1 MTDPNQKLFS
11 QIADLGRNINSLA
24 ESIKKNTSAT
34 ESLISSTDKST
45 KSEKESATTSNKAST
60 TNPKESEKGEGAI
73 KDLTKAISG
82 LLGEKGPLM
91 GKIAEMAKGSVSKGG
106 EGPNKDFSNIA
117 GGLKGIIKAF
127 QEGGVAKKEGKY
139 LVGENGPEVV
149 KLPKGAGVIPI
160 NVKDLMEGLK
170 NVPEFSSLLKNSKEG
185 SLNFFGNPSNPGL
198 IDPEGF
204 NMNLSGLLEKYEE
217 AQDNAKDDNS
227 RKSTGEIVETLYSL
241 ISKGKDGIDGEI
253 TKIEK
258 EALDLEIK
266 NKLSG
271 EDLNNRSN
279 TWVAILKNLS
289 KDKDYYNGL
298 AVAKAKLLATQSLI
312 NKEKSEDK
320 SAEQVIGKTDK
331 SDSKLEN
338 LPDTLDSGTKEKT
351 DELKKSEEV
360 VNPKRGKKEKSAEEG
375 PKKET
380 KGSSLL
386 SKIGGGA
393 DDVKKETKG
402 SSLLSKIGGGADDVK
417 KETKGSSLLSKIG
430 GGAED
435 ALFSAAD
442 KATES
447 LGAASPFAKKGL
459 GALKGVIDKKGGLK
473 GVFSKKEETKTD
485 LGKKITE
492 TPAASKIGETPS
504 LVNNIKKLNPLAKKE
519 AAKDKEAPEET
530 KAAETKP
537 SADLMKSAADKSGTD
552 KKSETPA
559 SGNNG
564 LGSNSD
570 MQDIKNALTR
580 IAGLLEGPLT
590 VSAIDQPF
598 RPDSRRI

>member
-91 GKIAEMAKGSVSKGG
+91 GKIAEMTKGSVPKGG

-320 SAEQVIGKTDK
+320 SAEQVIGKSDK

-386 SKIGGGA
+386 SKIGGGG
-393 DDVKKETKG
+393 DDVKKETK
-402 SSLLSKIGGGADDVK
+402 V
-417 KETKGSSLLSKIG
+417 SSLLSKIG

-447 LGAASPFAKKGL
+447 LDAASPFAKKGL

>member
-1 MTDPNQKLFS
+1 MSDPNQKLFS

-45 KSEKESATTSNKAST
+45 KSEKESSTTSNKAST
-60 TNPKESEKGEGAI
+60 TNPKESEKSEGAI

-271 EDLNNRSN
+271 EDLKNRSN
-279 TWVAILKNLS
+279 TWAAILKNLS

-375 PKKET
+375 P
-380 KGSSLL
+380 
-386 SKIGGGA
+386 
-393 DDVKKETKG
+393 KKETKG

>member
-1 MTDPNQKLFS
+1 MADPNQKLFS

-60 TNPKESEKGEGAI
+60 ANPKESEKGEGAI

-106 EGPNKDFSNIA
+106 EGKNKDFSNIA

-204 NMNLSGLLEKYEE
+204 NMNLSGLLEKYEK

-241 ISKGKDGIDGEI
+241 IGKGKDGIDGEI

-266 NKLSG
+266 NKLSE
-271 EDLNNRSN
+271 EDLNNRRN

-320 SAEQVIGKTDK
+320 SAEQVIGKSDK

-338 LPDTLDSGTKEKT
+338 LPDTLDPGTKEKT

-360 VNPKRGKKEKSAEEG
+360 VNPKMGKKEKSAEEG
-375 PKKET
+375 P
-380 KGSSLL
+380 
-386 SKIGGGA
+386 
-393 DDVKKETKG
+393 
-402 SSLLSKIGGGADDVK
+402 K

-442 KATES
+442 KATKS

-492 TPAASKIGETPS
+492 TSTASKIGETPS
-504 LVNNIKKLNPLAKKE
+504 LSNNIKKLNPLAKKE

-537 SADLMKSAADKSGTD
+537 SADLMKSAADKSRTD

-564 LGSNSD
+564 LGSNND

>member
-1 MTDPNQKLFS
+1 MADPNQKLFS

-60 TNPKESEKGEGAI
+60 ANPKESEKGEGAI

-185 SLNFFGNPSNPGL
+185 SLNFFGNPSDPGL
-198 IDPEGF
+198 IDSEGI

-241 ISKGKDGIDGEI
+241 IGKGKDGIDGEI

-312 NKEKSEDK
+312 SKEKSEDK
-320 SAEQVIGKTDK
+320 SAEQVVGKSDK

-360 VNPKRGKKEKSAEEG
+360 VNPKKRKKEKSAE
-375 PKKET
+375 
-380 KGSSLL
+380 
-386 SKIGGGA
+386 
-393 DDVKKETKG
+393 DVKKETKG
-402 SSLLSKIGGGADDVK
+402 SSLLSKIGGGAEDVK
-417 KETKGSSLLSKIG
+417 KETKVSSLLSKIG

-492 TPAASKIGETPS
+492 TSAASKIGETPS
-504 LVNNIKKLNPLAKKE
+504 LVNNVKKLNPLAKKE

>member
-1 MTDPNQKLFS
+1 
-11 QIADLGRNINSLA
+11 
-24 ESIKKNTSAT
+24 
-34 ESLISSTDKST
+34 
-45 KSEKESATTSNKAST
+45 
-60 TNPKESEKGEGAI
+60 
-73 KDLTKAISG
+73 
-82 LLGEKGPLM
+82 
-91 GKIAEMAKGSVSKGG
+91 
-106 EGPNKDFSNIA
+106 
-117 GGLKGIIKAF
+117 
-127 QEGGVAKKEGKY
+127 
-139 LVGENGPEVV
+139 
-149 KLPKGAGVIPI
+149 
-160 NVKDLMEGLK
+160 MEGLK

-402 SSLLSKIGGGADDVK
+402 SSLLSKIGGGA
-417 KETKGSSLLSKIG
+417 
-430 GGAED
+430 ED

>member
-1 MTDPNQKLFS
+1 MADPNQKLFS

-24 ESIKKNTSAT
+24 ESIKKNTSAS

-60 TNPKESEKGEGAI
+60 ANPKESEKGEGAI

-185 SLNFFGNPSNPGL
+185 SLNFFGNPSDPGL
-198 IDPEGF
+198 IDSEGI

-241 ISKGKDGIDGEI
+241 IGKGKDGIDGEI
-253 TKIEK
+253 NKIEK

-312 NKEKSEDK
+312 SKEKSEDK
-320 SAEQVIGKTDK
+320 SAEQVLGKSDK

-360 VNPKRGKKEKSAEEG
+360 VNPKKRKKEKSAEEG
-375 PKKET
+375 P
-380 KGSSLL
+380 
-386 SKIGGGA
+386 
-393 DDVKKETKG
+393 
-402 SSLLSKIGGGADDVK
+402 K

-492 TPAASKIGETPS
+492 TSAASKIGETPS
-504 LVNNIKKLNPLAKKE
+504 LVNNVKKLNPLAKKE

>member
-1 MTDPNQKLFS
+1 MSDPNQKLFS

-45 KSEKESATTSNKAST
+45 KSEKESSTTSNKAST
-60 TNPKESEKGEGAI
+60 TNPKESEKSEGAI

-279 TWVAILKNLS
+279 TWAAILKNLS

-375 PKKET
+375 P
-380 KGSSLL
+380 
-386 SKIGGGA
+386 
-393 DDVKKETKG
+393 
-402 SSLLSKIGGGADDVK
+402 K

>member
-1 MTDPNQKLFS
+1 MADPNQKLFS

-60 TNPKESEKGEGAI
+60 ANPKESEKGEGAI

-185 SLNFFGNPSNPGL
+185 SLNFFGNPSDPGL
-198 IDPEGF
+198 IDSEGI

-241 ISKGKDGIDGEI
+241 IGKGKDGIDGEI

-289 KDKDYYNGL
+289 KDKDYYNSL

-312 NKEKSEDK
+312 SKEKSEDK
-320 SAEQVIGKTDK
+320 SAEQVVGKSDK

-338 LPDTLDSGTKEKT
+338 LPDTLDSGTKEKP

-360 VNPKRGKKEKSAEEG
+360 VNPKKRKKEKSAEEG

-393 DDVKKETKG
+393 EDVKKETK
-402 SSLLSKIGGGADDVK
+402 V
-417 KETKGSSLLSKIG
+417 SSLLSKIG

-492 TPAASKIGETPS
+492 TSAASKIGETPS
-504 LVNNIKKLNPLAKKE
+504 LVNNVKKLNPLAKKE

-559 SGNNG
+559 SGNNE

>member
-1 MTDPNQKLFS
+1 MADPNQKLFS

-60 TNPKESEKGEGAI
+60 ANPKESEKGEGAI

-185 SLNFFGNPSNPGL
+185 SLNFFGNPSDPGL
-198 IDPEGF
+198 IDSEGI

-241 ISKGKDGIDGEI
+241 IGKGKDGIDGEI

-289 KDKDYYNGL
+289 KDKDYYNSL

-312 NKEKSEDK
+312 SKEKSEDK
-320 SAEQVIGKTDK
+320 SAEQVLGKSDK

-338 LPDTLDSGTKEKT
+338 LPDTLDSGTKEKP

-360 VNPKRGKKEKSAEEG
+360 VNPKKRKKEKSAEEG

-393 DDVKKETKG
+393 EDVKKETK
-402 SSLLSKIGGGADDVK
+402 V
-417 KETKGSSLLSKIG
+417 SSLLSKIG

-492 TPAASKIGETPS
+492 TSAASKIGETPS
-504 LVNNIKKLNPLAKKE
+504 LVNNVKKLNPLAKKE

-564 LGSNSD
+564 LESNSD

>member
-1 MTDPNQKLFS
+1 MADPNQKLFS

-91 GKIAEMAKGSVSKGG
+91 GKISEMAKGSVPKGG

-320 SAEQVIGKTDK
+320 SAEQVIGKSDK

-375 PKKET
+375 P
-380 KGSSLL
+380 
-386 SKIGGGA
+386 
-393 DDVKKETKG
+393 
-402 SSLLSKIGGGADDVK
+402 K

-504 LVNNIKKLNPLAKKE
+504 LVNNVKKLNPLAKKE
-519 AAKDKEAPEET
+519 AAKDKEAPGET

-590 VSAIDQPF
+590 VSAIDKPF

>member
-393 DDVKKETKG
+393 
-402 SSLLSKIGGGADDVK
+402 
-417 KETKGSSLLSKIG
+417 
-430 GGAED
+430 ED

-492 TPAASKIGETPS
+492 TPTASKIGETPS

>member
-1 MTDPNQKLFS
+1 MADPNQKLFS

-60 TNPKESEKGEGAI
+60 ANPKESEKAEGAI

-127 QEGGVAKKEGKY
+127 QEGGVANKEGKY

-185 SLNFFGNPSNPGL
+185 SLNFFGNPSDPGL
-198 IDPEGF
+198 IDSEGI

-312 NKEKSEDK
+312 SKEKSEDK
-320 SAEQVIGKTDK
+320 SAEQVLGKSDK

-360 VNPKRGKKEKSAEEG
+360 VNPKKRKKEKSAEEG

-393 DDVKKETKG
+393 EDVKKETK
-402 SSLLSKIGGGADDVK
+402 V
-417 KETKGSSLLSKIG
+417 SSLLSKIG

-492 TPAASKIGETPS
+492 TSAASKIGETPS
-504 LVNNIKKLNPLAKKE
+504 LVNNVKKLNPLAKKE

>member
-1 MTDPNQKLFS
+1 MADPNQKLFS

-60 TNPKESEKGEGAI
+60 ANPKESEKGEGAI

-185 SLNFFGNPSNPGL
+185 SLNFFGNPSDPGL
-198 IDPEGF
+198 IDSEGI

-241 ISKGKDGIDGEI
+241 IGKGKDGIDGEI
-253 TKIEK
+253 NKIEK

-312 NKEKSEDK
+312 SKEKSEDK
-320 SAEQVIGKTDK
+320 SAEQVLGKSDK

-360 VNPKRGKKEKSAEEG
+360 VNPKKRKKEKSAEEG

-393 DDVKKETKG
+393 EDVKKETK
-402 SSLLSKIGGGADDVK
+402 V
-417 KETKGSSLLSKIG
+417 SSLLSKIG

-492 TPAASKIGETPS
+492 TSAASKIGETPS
-504 LVNNIKKLNPLAKKE
+504 LVNNVKKLNPLAKKE

>member
-1 MTDPNQKLFS
+1 MADPNQKLFS

-60 TNPKESEKGEGAI
+60 ANPKESEKGEGAI

-185 SLNFFGNPSNPGL
+185 SLNFFGNPSDPGL
-198 IDPEGF
+198 IDSEGI

-241 ISKGKDGIDGEI
+241 IGKGKDGIDGEI

-312 NKEKSEDK
+312 SKEKSEDK
-320 SAEQVIGKTDK
+320 SAEQVLGKSDK

-360 VNPKRGKKEKSAEEG
+360 VNPKKRKKEKSAEEG

-393 DDVKKETKG
+393 EDVKKETK
-402 SSLLSKIGGGADDVK
+402 V
-417 KETKGSSLLSKIG
+417 SSLLSKIG

-492 TPAASKIGETPS
+492 TSAASKIGETPS
-504 LVNNIKKLNPLAKKE
+504 LVNNVKKLNPLAKKE

>member
-1 MTDPNQKLFS
+1 MADPNQKLFS

-24 ESIKKNTSAT
+24 ESIKKNTAAT
-34 ESLISSTDKST
+34 ESLVSSTDKST

-60 TNPKESEKGEGAI
+60 ANPKESEKSEGAI
-73 KDLTKAISG
+73 KDLTKAITG

-91 GKIAEMAKGSVSKGG
+91 GKIAEMAKGSISKGG

-127 QEGGVAKKEGKY
+127 QEGGVANKEGKY

-185 SLNFFGNPSNPGL
+185 NLDFFGNAGDPGL
-198 IDPEGF
+198 IDSAGI

-241 ISKGKDGIDGEI
+241 IEKGKDGIGEEI
-253 TKIEK
+253 SKIEK

-279 TWVAILKNLS
+279 KWVAILKNLS

-298 AVAKAKLLATQSLI
+298 AVAKAKLLATQSFI
-312 NKEKSEDK
+312 DNKKSDDK
-320 SAEQVIGKTDK
+320 SAEQLLGKSDNP
-331 SDSKLEN
+331 DSKLEN
-338 LPDTLDSGTKEKT
+338 MPDTLDSGSKQKT

-360 VNPKRGKKEKSAEEG
+360 VNPKKRKKEKSAEEG
-375 PKKET
+375 SKKES
-380 KGSSLL
+380 KGP
-386 SKIGGGA
+386 
-393 DDVKKETKG
+393 
-402 SSLLSKIGGGADDVK
+402 
-417 KETKGSSLLSKIG
+417 SLLSKIG

-435 ALFSAAD
+435 ALFSAAG

-459 GALKGVIDKKGGLK
+459 SSLKGAIDKKGGLK
-473 GVFSKKEETKTD
+473 EVLSKKEETKTD
-485 LGKKITE
+485 LGKKVSE
-492 TPAASKIGETPS
+492 TPAAKIEEKPS
-504 LVNNIKKLNPLAKKE
+504 LVNNVKKLNPLAKKE
-519 AAKDKEAPEET
+519 AAKDKETPNET
-530 KAAETKP
+530 KAAETKTSTALP
-537 SADLMKSAADKSGTD
+537 ESSDKADTA

-559 SGNNG
+559 SGNSG

-570 MQDIKNALTR
+570 MQDIKSALTR
-580 IAGLLEGPLT
+580 IAGLLEGTLT
-590 VSAIDQPF
+590 VSAMDQPF

>member
-1 MTDPNQKLFS
+1 MADPNQKLFS

-60 TNPKESEKGEGAI
+60 ANPKESEKGEGAI

-185 SLNFFGNPSNPGL
+185 SLNFFGNPSDPGL
-198 IDPEGF
+198 IDSEGI

-241 ISKGKDGIDGEI
+241 IGKGKDGIDGEI

-289 KDKDYYNGL
+289 KDKDYYNSL

-312 NKEKSEDK
+312 SKEKSEDK
-320 SAEQVIGKTDK
+320 SAEQVLGKSDK

-360 VNPKRGKKEKSAEEG
+360 VNPKKRKKEKSAEEG

-393 DDVKKETKG
+393 EDVKKETK
-402 SSLLSKIGGGADDVK
+402 V
-417 KETKGSSLLSKIG
+417 SSLLSKIG

-492 TPAASKIGETPS
+492 TSAASKIGETPS
-504 LVNNIKKLNPLAKKE
+504 LVNNVKKLNPLAKKE

>member
-1 MTDPNQKLFS
+1 MADPNQKLFS

-60 TNPKESEKGEGAI
+60 ANPKESEKGEGAI

-185 SLNFFGNPSNPGL
+185 SLNFFGNPSDPGL
-198 IDPEGF
+198 IDSEGI

-241 ISKGKDGIDGEI
+241 IGKGKDGIDGEI

-289 KDKDYYNGL
+289 KDKDYYNSL

-312 NKEKSEDK
+312 SKEKSEDK
-320 SAEQVIGKTDK
+320 SAEQVLGKSDK

-338 LPDTLDSGTKEKT
+338 LPDTLDSGTKEKP

-360 VNPKRGKKEKSAEEG
+360 VNPKKRKKEKSAEEG

-393 DDVKKETKG
+393 EDVKKETK
-402 SSLLSKIGGGADDVK
+402 V
-417 KETKGSSLLSKIG
+417 SSLLSKIG

-492 TPAASKIGETPS
+492 TSAASKIGETPS
-504 LVNNIKKLNPLAKKE
+504 LVNNVKKLNPLAKKE